1 MRLYLIR
8 HGETDHNVNRIFQG
22 NGEVPLNDAGI
33 AQAARLADR
42 LASMRVDVIVAS
54 DLRRAVMT
62 AAILAARTGAHVRY
76 DTDFRERNPGA
87 LAGRSYE
94 EGEAFFLDYHFQP
107 PEGESV
113 ADFSTRVNRAFGAL
127 AECYGASDTHVALVT
142 HGMVCAAFG
151 HLFLDHEPPLE
162 TVAKWRNASLTVLD
176 FNNGAWRLVAL
187 GDDSHLEAADD
198 TASQGTGA

>member
-1 MRLYLIR
+1 VYLIR

-33 AQAARLADR
+33 AQAARLAER
-42 LASMRVDVIVAS
+42 LASMRLDVIVSS

-87 LAGRSYE
+87 LAGRSYD
-94 EGEAFFLDYHFQP
+94 EGEGFFLDYHFQP
-107 PEGESV
+107 PEGENV
-113 ADFSTRVNRAFGAL
+113 ADFSSRVKHAFTAL
-127 AECYGASDTHVALVT
+127 AERYGGGDSHVALVT

-151 HLFLDHEPPLE
+151 HLFLDHEAPLE
-162 TVAKWRNASLTVLD
+162 TVANWRNASLTVLD
-176 FNNGAWRLVAL
+176 YEDGAWRLVAL
-187 GDDSHLEAADD
+187 GDDSHLEEAGD
-198 TASQGTGA
+198 SPPPRGAGA